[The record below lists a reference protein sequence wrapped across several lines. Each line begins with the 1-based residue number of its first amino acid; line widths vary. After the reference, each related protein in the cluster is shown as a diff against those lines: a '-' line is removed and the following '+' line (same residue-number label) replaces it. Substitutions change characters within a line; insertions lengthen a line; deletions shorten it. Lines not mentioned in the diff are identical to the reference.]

1 MEDVLGQAI
10 ADYYHQ
16 TEPKKLWVNNKYWA
30 REQMP
35 VHVYFRDDKGMS
47 TLERMALKK
56 CYGKILDIGAG
67 AGSHVLWLQHNNQDV
82 TALEI
87 SPLACNIMQLRGVQ
101 HIIQKDIFAYA
112 DATYDT
118 LLLLMNGIGLVGNLT
133 GLQRFLQHAK
143 TLLQPG
149 GQLLFDSSDVS
160 YLYDGSVGLSSNY
173 FGEIDYQYQYKKIK
187 TNWFTW
193 LYIDQATLQQIAF
206 AEGWKTEF
214 LMADE
219 FAQYL
224 VRLTILQNV

>member
-1 MEDVLGQAI
+1 MVDVLGHAMS
-10 ADYYHQ
+10 DYYHQ
-16 TEPKKLWVNNKYWA
+16 TAPKKLWVNNKYWS
-30 REQMP
+30 REEMP
-35 VHVYFRDDKGMS
+35 VEIYFRNESQMS
-47 TLERMALKK
+47 QLELLALKM
-56 CYGKILDIGAG
+56 CSGKILDIGAG
-67 AGSHVLWLQHNNQDV
+67 AGSHTLWLQHKKQTV

-101 HIIQKDIFAYA
+101 NIIQQDVFAFEGK
-112 DATYDT
+112 TYYT
-118 LLLLMNGIGLVGNLT
+118 LLLLMNGIGLAGNLT

-173 FGEIDYQYQYKKIK
+173 FGEIDYQYQYKQLK
-187 TNWFTW
+187 TDWFTW

-214 LMADE
+214 LLVDE

-224 VRLTILQNV
+224 VRLTII